1 MNPRSPSR
9 VRSSLRPWP
18 LWSLLVLAL
27 LMSCGMCSGER
38 VHSQQAEPPPKVL
51 APATGA
57 SEETSLEDAEIFP
70 VDERMI
76 LREGLEDVTN
86 RYAFAVMVT
95 TTILEGETR
104 RCSGVV
110 VAPRAVLTAAHCVCL
125 SRKSLVPRSDLL
137 CAERATV
144 TTVSYDSSKDVISNL
159 VGGLYEDH
167 VGSVRVHPDFKGLSN
182 VQEPGSDSPDL
193 AFVFLDQ
200 PVASWVHP
208 VQLALDEPKP
218 GESIT
223 LVGYGQD
230 ETSDL
235 TLGFRRFGKKKL
247 VTLKNGQGIL
257 EQQGLVALS
266 SEGGSA
272 CLSASNDEA
281 MLIGLISAYSG
292 ESPTFT
298 HVPPYRGWLQLELRQ
313 ANSSNPRN
321 VTP

>member
-1 MNPRSPSR
+1 M
-9 VRSSLRPWP
+9 
-18 LWSLLVLAL
+18 AL
-27 LMSCGMCSGER
+27 LMSCGRCSGER
-38 VHSQQAEPPPKVL
+38 AHSQQAKPTTE
-51 APATGA
+51 AA
-57 SEETSLEDAEIFP
+57 EETTLEDAEIFP

-76 LREGLEDVTN
+76 IREGLEDVTN
-86 RYAFAVMVT
+86 RYSFAVMVT

-125 SRKSLVPRSDLL
+125 PRKSLAPLSDLR

-144 TTVSYDSSKDVISNL
+144 TTVSYDSSRDVIGNL

-167 VGSVRVHPDFKGLSN
+167 VGSVRVHPGFKGLSN
-182 VQEPGSDSPDL
+182 IQEPGSDSPDL
-193 AFVFLDQ
+193 AIVLLDQ
-200 PVASWVHP
+200 SVASWVHP
-208 VQLALDEPKP
+208 VRLALDEPKP

-235 TLGFRRFGKKKL
+235 TLGFRRFGRKKL
-247 VTLKNGQGIL
+247 VTLRHRQGIL

-272 CLSASNDEA
+272 CLSANTDEA
-281 MLIGLISAYSG
+281 MLIGVISVYSG

-298 HVPPYRGWLQLELRQ
+298 HVFPYRDWLQLELRQ
-313 ANSSNPRN
+313 ANSLNHRD